1 MQDRIKNIRE
11 LLGLKQTEFAKKLDV
26 PNSTIHKYENG
37 VVEPSSKFLS
47 KIAKKFNINMNWLL
61 TGEGQ
66 MFLNDS
72 SSDDNIVNIPF
83 YTEVKAA
90 AGCGAFVNDEYSKDF
105 IPFNKNYIKNILNA
119 DPKNLSVICV
129 SGDSMYPTLFN
140 GDIVLVDHSRTNYKQ
155 AGIYVIRFD
164 DTIVIK
170 RIQPLPISKLEI
182 KSDNTSYG
190 SFTTDLKD
198 DSIKI
203 IGQVIWHARRL
214 Y

>member
-1 MQDRIKNIRE
+1 
-11 LLGLKQTEFAKKLDV
+11 
-26 PNSTIHKYENG
+26 
-37 VVEPSSKFLS
+37 
-47 KIAKKFNINMNWLL
+47 MNWLL

-90 AGCGAFVNDEYSKDF
+90 AGCGAFVNDEHSKDF

-170 RIQPLPISKLEI
+170 RIQPLPVAKLSI
-182 KSDNTSYG
+182 KSDNISYE
-190 SFTTDLKD
+190 SFTIDLKD